1 MKMKNESLNGH
12 VSGWKTGKQVN
23 NMELILFAIATIGLT
38 NILVSGKIFDDKH
51 LGTRKW
57 AKRQLGSY
65 SDLLDC
71 HECTGFWSGLLMGFL
86 LFSFWNPCVLI
97 PCAFAG
103 AALSSFYN
111 DLNYLILSKTDFV
124 VGDSNEPENQQ

>member
-1 MKMKNESLNGH
+1 
-12 VSGWKTGKQVN
+12 
-23 NMELILFAIATIGLT
+23 MELILFAIATIGLT
-38 NILVSGKIFDDKH
+38 NILVSGKIFDDEH

-103 AALSSFYN
+103 AALCNFYSSIQ
-111 DLNYLILSKTDFV
+111 LLIDSKIDFE
-124 VGDSNEPENQQ
+124 VGTNNESESSQ